1 MWHFSW
7 FFACQIS
14 LKCQKCILL
23 LPFFG
28 PPPLLIL
35 FWDFARNTY
44 SRGIVPL
51 FLGSL
56 YNLCTIKAVLLA
68 PRNFKIQPLP
78 KGGGPMNEAT
88 FGILRTIN
96 PKFDP
101 TKDNR
106 VKPFEVWCKLVSPLL
121 SHTDCQKCTRS
132 RPWPVLSSSCDQNW
146 LPHGRMKFVYLTKLS
161 GVQMSLSPGEIFCK
175 SGFIW

>member
-1 MWHFSW
+1 MGFWLLILTEMWHFSW

-68 PRNFKIQPLP
+68 PCNFKIQPLP

-132 RPWPVLSSSCDQNW
+132 RPWQFYPPPVIKIGYPTAGWNLCTWPSFQASKWAFHQA
-146 LPHGRMKFVYLTKLS
+146 
-161 GVQMSLSPGEIFCK
+161 
-175 SGFIW
+175 